1 LRLVLQT
8 KELEEIQVGIVDDYQ
23 VLVPTHQIKLIH
35 IDNFQKNYKFLL
47 LIALQ

>member
-1 LRLVLQT
+1 VLV
-8 KELEEIQVGIVDDYQ
+8 
-23 VLVPTHQIKLIH
+23 VPTHQIKLIH